1 MRPTVS
7 QYAEALES
15 LSRDGMGVENIIE
28 NFLGFLKRRGESAK
42 GVVIMKQ
49 LEKRA
54 AEQSQ
59 GISVTVVS
67 AHDPE
72 EETKALLMKKAEV
85 LFPGK
90 SIEARYEVDSS
101 LLGGVRFQTE
111 EMLYDATVSA
121 ELRALKTALHKS

>member
-15 LSRDGMGVENIIE
+15 LSRDGMGVENITE

-42 GVVIMKQ
+42 GAAIVKE

-59 GISVTVVS
+59 TLSVTVVT
-67 AHDPE
+67 ARQLDE
-72 EETKALLMKKAEV
+72 DARMLLVKQAEQI
-85 LFPGK
+85 FPGK
-90 SIEARYEVDSS
+90 KVDLQYEVDA
-101 LLGGVRFQTE
+101 LVIGGARFRAE
-111 EMLYDATVSA
+111 ETLYDVTVLA
-121 ELRALKTALHKS
+121 QLKALKEVIHK